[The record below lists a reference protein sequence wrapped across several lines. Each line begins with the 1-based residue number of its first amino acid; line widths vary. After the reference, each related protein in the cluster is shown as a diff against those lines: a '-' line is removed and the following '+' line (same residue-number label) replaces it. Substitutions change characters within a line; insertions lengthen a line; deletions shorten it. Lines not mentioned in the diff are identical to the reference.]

1 MIKARVSAQN
11 PQANLKDYDR
21 LYETFCWPE
30 IEKELG
36 LSATAATNIIS
47 ESIDKWADHPD
58 KCEHPALLFEKN
70 GQLTD
75 ISYRQLRDI
84 SAQWASFFTRHGF
97 SAGDR
102 LIIFLPPCRAFFFAI
117 AACARAGI
125 IFCPVFSSSGYNEL
139 EARLADIFPRGILT
153 NPDLIET
160 IPPESAAA
168 VETVFLTTN
177 GSGTPNNGVVIGNT
191 PETLSTDFPARRL
204 DMNAPLYIIYTSGST
219 RPPKGIIH
227 SHGDMIGIYA
237 SARWVL
243 DLSDI
248 DILWTDA
255 DPAWVTGTVYGAFGP
270 WLCGVTSVVSESS
283 FTAANCYRTLEICKV
298 SVWYTTP
305 HTIRTLIEA
314 GDDLP
319 ARYDLQELRH
329 LATVGSPLM
338 PDLFYWVRKH
348 LGNNPHDTWWMSETG
363 IICLAN
369 LPSLDIKPGA
379 IGKPLPGIIATVLDD
394 NGEELPALSL
404 GQLALKSEWPGMMK
418 GLWQD
423 RQRYDAYFKNG
434 WFLTGDIALK
444 DEEGYFYHQ
453 GRLDDIL
460 KTGQN
465 RSIGPFEIEQV
476 LCRHP
481 SVAEAAVIAKGKD
494 RETGTSVLKAYV
506 IIKKDYRPS
515 QRLNHEIKLFLKAVI
530 APDISIDE
538 ITFIDTLPRTRSGK
552 LLRRVLRAWE
562 LGLPGGDTARMAD

>member
-1 MIKARVSAQN
+1 MIKARVPAEN
-11 PQANLKDYDR
+11 AQANLKN
-21 LYETFCWPE
+21 YERTCQTFRWSD
-30 IEKELG
+30 IENELG
-36 LSATAATNIIS
+36 LSSTAATNIIA
-47 ESIDKWADHPD
+47 ESIDKWAGHPD
-58 KCEHPALLFEKN
+58 KCDHPALIFEKN
-70 GQLTD
+70 GRLTHF
-75 ISYRQLRDI
+75 SYRRLRDI
-84 SAQWASFFTRHGF
+84 SAQWASLFARHGF

-102 LIIFLPPCRAFFFAI
+102 LMIFLPPCREFFFAM

-125 IFCPVFSSSGYNEL
+125 IFCPVFASSGYQEL
-139 EARLADIFPRGILT
+139 ETRLADISPRGILT
-153 NPDLIET
+153 DPDLIET

-168 VETVFLTTN
+168 VEAVFLTTN
-177 GSGTPNNGVVIGNT
+177 GSGTPENGIVIGDIT
-191 PETLSTDFPARRL
+191 ESLPTDFPPRRL
-204 DMNAPLYIIYTSGST
+204 DMDSPLYIIYTSGST

-227 SHGDMIGIYA
+227 SHGDLIGIYA

-243 DLSDI
+243 DLSDG

-255 DPAWVTGTVYGAFGP
+255 DPAWVTGTVYGAFAP
-270 WLCGVTSVVSESS
+270 WLCGVTAVVPESPS
-283 FTAANCYRTLEICKV
+283 TAANCYRTLELARV

-319 ARYDLQELRH
+319 ARYDLRQLRH

-338 PDLFYWVRKH
+338 PDLFYWIKKH

-369 LPSLDIKPGA
+369 LPALDIKPGA
-379 IGKPLPGIIATVLDD
+379 IGKPLPGITAAVLND
-394 NGEELPALSL
+394 NAEELPPLSL
-404 GQLALKSEWPGMMK
+404 GQLALKSGWPGMMK
-418 GLWQD
+418 GLWHD
-423 RQRYDAYFKNG
+423 RERFEAYFKNG

-476 LCRHP
+476 LCQHP
-481 SVAEAAVIAKGKD
+481 AVAEAAVIAKGKD
-494 RETGTSVLKAYV
+494 RETGTSVLKAFV
-506 IIKKDYRPS
+506 IIKKDYLPS
-515 QRLNHEIKLFLKAVI
+515 QRLNHEIRLFLKAAI
-530 APDISIDE
+530 APDISLDE

-562 LGLPGGDTARMAD
+562 LGLPGGDVASMSD